1 MYILG
6 IESSCDE
13 TAASIVK
20 DGRQIVSNIVYS
32 QVEEHGL
39 YGGVVPEIA
48 SRRHIDAISE
58 VVQKCFDDAH
68 LTVNDLDAIACTYA
82 PGLIGALLVG
92 VSRVAAAEFTFF
104 LAVPVMFG
112 LSFLKLL
119 KFGFVFTSAELII
132 LLIGCVTAFVV
143 SLFVISF
150 LMGYIKKKDF
160 KLFGW
165 YRIILGVIVIA
176 YFALIG

>member
-58 VVQKCFDDAH
+58 VVQNCFDDAG
-68 LTVNDLDAIACTYA
+68 LTVNDLDAIAWHAMHFIRYQYD
-82 PGLIGALLVG
+82 
-92 VSRVAAAEFTFF
+92 SQ
-104 LAVPVMFG
+104 
-112 LSFLKLL
+112 
-119 KFGFVFTSAELII
+119 
-132 LLIGCVTAFVV
+132 
-143 SLFVISF
+143 
-150 LMGYIKKKDF
+150 
-160 KLFGW
+160 W
-165 YRIILGVIVIA
+165 
-176 YFALIG
+176 